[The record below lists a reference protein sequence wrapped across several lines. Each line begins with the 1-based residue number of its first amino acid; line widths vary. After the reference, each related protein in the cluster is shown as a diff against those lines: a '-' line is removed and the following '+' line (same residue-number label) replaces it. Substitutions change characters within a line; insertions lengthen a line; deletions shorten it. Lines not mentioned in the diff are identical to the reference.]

1 MALGKRR
8 KVAVTRDKV
17 WASSALAT
25 LPGIEVAM
33 KFVEVARN
41 VGEETAL
48 AVAKEP
54 FSGGR
59 SLRPAPEVRAPDA

>member
-17 WASSALAT
+17 WASSALAA
-25 LPGIEVAM
+25 LPGIEVTM
-33 KFVEVARN
+33 KFVEGARN

-48 AVAKEP
+48 ACQKNRSPAVVA
-54 FSGGR
+54 FGR
-59 SLRPAPEVRAPDA
+59 PWK